1 MQPCG
6 GDRPG
11 RLTRSG
17 VRAQGLARFPAH
29 AKGKEMRG
37 RRSHGNLFIANLPS
51 DFSEARLAEA
61 FDPYGIVL
69 SAEIARDP
77 NTGVR
82 LRHGWIDIATDRAAK
97 AAIAGL
103 HGSKLEGS
111 RIEVRPSEKPAKKP
125 GPPGARP
132 ARPPL
137 HPAAPAALEHFAAAA
152 APVPARQFVVERK
165 PLRRRIDPPVR

>member
-1 MQPCG
+1 
-6 GDRPG
+6 
-11 RLTRSG
+11 
-17 VRAQGLARFPAH
+17 
-29 AKGKEMRG
+29 MRG
-37 RRSHGNLFIANLPS
+37 RRSHGNLFIAHLPS
-51 DFSEARLAEA
+51 DFSEERLAEA

-82 LRHGWIDIATDRAAK
+82 LRHGWVDIATDRAAQ

-103 HGSKLEGS
+103 HGTKLEGS
-111 RIEVRPSEKPAKKP
+111 RIEVRPSEKPVRKA

-137 HPAAPAALEHFAAAA
+137 RSAAAPASPERFAPAGPA
-152 APVPARQFVVERK
+152 PARQFVVERK

>member
-1 MQPCG
+1 
-6 GDRPG
+6 
-11 RLTRSG
+11 
-17 VRAQGLARFPAH
+17 
-29 AKGKEMRG
+29 MRG
-37 RRSHGNLFIANLPS
+37 RRSHGNVFIANLPS

-82 LRHGWIDIATDRAAK
+82 LRHGWVDIATERAAQ

-103 HGSKLEGS
+103 HGTKLDNS
-111 RIEVRPSEKPAKKP
+111 RIEVRPSEKPVRKP

-132 ARPPL
+132 MRPP
-137 HPAAPAALEHFAAAA
+137 PRPTAAGAAERFVPAAAPA
-152 APVPARQFVVERK
+152 PARQFVVERK
-165 PLRRRIDPPVR
+165 PLRRRIDPPAR